1 MFAGRHARPAC
12 DPDDHDPS
20 QEGRGRKGVYSCK
33 LEGSA
38 MGTDFYITARSS
50 KFPLDHAHSREEAAA
65 LLVRHRDRH
74 PDAIVEPTDTYFE
87 RSLAEILASFP
98 LNRITRRFYDA
109 MIGVLPPQYI
119 RGAAGF
125 FLSEIGRAHV

>member
-1 MFAGRHARPAC
+1 M
-12 DPDDHDPS
+12 
-20 QEGRGRKGVYSCK
+20 
-33 LEGSA
+33 
-38 MGTDFYITARSS
+38 
-50 KFPLDHAHSREEAAA
+50 
-65 LLVRHRDRH
+65 LVRHRDRH

-125 FLSEIGRAHV
+125 FLSEAANQSIHAQFIKHGGRTYGGYADLAPGTRNILAIAKHAALESTPDAPTPPPGGYPAD

>member
-50 KFPLDHAHSREEAAA
+50 KFPLDHAHSREESAA

-98 LNRITRRFYDA
+98 LT
-109 MIGVLPPQYI
+109 Q
-119 RGAAGF
+119 
-125 FLSEIGRAHV
+125 IGRASCRERVCQYL

>member
-1 MFAGRHARPAC
+1 M
-12 DPDDHDPS
+12 
-20 QEGRGRKGVYSCK
+20 GRKGVYSCK

-74 PDAIVEPTDTYFE
+74 PDAIVEPTDT
-87 RSLAEILASFP
+87 RSEEHTSELQSLM
-98 LNRITRRFYDA
+98 RISYAVFC
-109 MIGVLPPQYI
+109 LKKKK
-119 RGAAGF
+119 
-125 FLSEIGRAHV
+125 AHIYKNDNPHI

>member
-1 MFAGRHARPAC
+1 MNRRPPRSTRT
-12 DPDDHDPS
+12 DTLVPYTTLF
-20 QEGRGRKGVYSCK
+20 RSCK

-87 RSLAEILASFP
+87 RSLAEILASLDRKSTR
-98 LNRITRRFYDA
+98 LN
-109 MIGVLPPQYI
+109 
-119 RGAAGF
+119 
-125 FLSEIGRAHV
+125 SSH

>member
-1 MFAGRHARPAC
+1 MRISDWSSDVC
-12 DPDDHDPS
+12 SSDLPDDHDPS

-50 KFPLDHAHSREEAAA
+50 TFPLDPAHSRAEAAA

-74 PDAIVEPTDTYFE
+74 PDAIVAPTHTYFA
-87 RSLAEILASFP
+87 RSLAEIRSEE
-98 LNRITRRFYDA
+98 RRV
-109 MIGVLPPQYI
+109 GKECLCTVQP
-119 RGAAGF
+119 RGAP
-125 FLSEIGRAHV
+125 